1 MSFEFAGSSLEQ
13 LTSGPLGQWIFFA
26 AQTAPAAAVLAFTFV
41 VLVVSLFWLL
51 LWCAGA
57 PRFAKPVLLITPIVG
72 LFAAVIVG
80 GVMALFVWPVLWLFK
95 QILGLPSV
103 LERSA
108 ILVVQVNY
116 LSLGLVTGAA
126 LAVVI
131 VLLVHG
137 IWTEP
142 RKVQSAKRG
151 AYAGGGGEYSEILQ
165 VRELLKPED
174 YGRAYRRIAVIVGI
188 IFSAVPV
195 LAGLFLAREGLSLSQ
210 LSYCGL
216 AAGILFVVPYAITRS
231 VGWVLDSC
239 IAKMHAGTVEL
250 RR

>member
-80 GVMALFVWPVLWLFK
+80 GVMALFVWPILWLFE
-95 QILGLPSV
+95 QILGLPPV

-108 ILVVQVNY
+108 ILAVQVNY
-116 LSLGLVTGAA
+116 LSLG
-126 LAVVI
+126 VV
-131 VLLVHG
+131 
-137 IWTEP
+137 
-142 RKVQSAKRG
+142 
-151 AYAGGGGEYSEILQ
+151 
-165 VRELLKPED
+165 
-174 YGRAYRRIAVIVGI
+174 
-188 IFSAVPV
+188 
-195 LAGLFLAREGLSLSQ
+195 
-210 LSYCGL
+210 
-216 AAGILFVVPYAITRS
+216 
-231 VGWVLDSC
+231 
-239 IAKMHAGTVEL
+239 
-250 RR
+250 